1 MCNQKILLQMMRIF
15 RLTLYSCLI
24 GVSVPAIAQDEIV
37 RPLEMR
43 ITPETFRIKSS
54 HNEHFIY
61 QYEPQDLPLMDDF
74 SIDRTR
80 RRWTQVGD
88 DGVTLDQVIQHLVVG
103 GVSTPDMA
111 YSLDTTFFYTTDITD
126 EQVSTTRVPLPEVIV
141 TVNDLE
147 SFPVNGND
155 VTAWPAYNVFDTIQ
169 SPSPDTIDL
178 GTPDLLQDSL
188 MVYQVAPDDGI
199 YMMNNEPQPLVLWED
214 DDVFVNGT
222 YPVLPPTIGVATFDG
237 LSRTGIPYDFMNYSA
252 YGIADR
258 LTSVPINLQYPAADS
273 IYLSFFYQ
281 ARGLSGDVFG
291 QAGDSLVLEFYAPQ
305 EDLWYRVWRSPY
317 DALVPSEQPP
327 FVQVM
332 IPIKEF
338 RYLQNGFKMRF
349 FNYATLSGSFD
360 HWHLDYVRLGRQ
372 RTHDDTTIVDV
383 AYVYPHSTLL
393 ETYTSVPYNRFEQ
406 QPTTLMANSVTLQ
419 QRNLDDDDRFI
430 TYGYLAGDTDGPLAL
445 IYDDGTNT
453 SNNASSVFDSNHP
466 VSDIGYM
473 YDAPIAEDANFYEA
487 RFWTNATP
495 DINRYNDTT
504 LFIQEISNYYAYDD
518 GSAEASYSLNNAAG
532 GKLAY
537 RFDLLGG
544 DSLRAIRM
552 YFTPSANPPPA
563 GHPTTGSFLLT
574 VWNSLSPE
582 SIQHQNFTFSSPEYR
597 SDGLYHFVEY
607 PLDST
612 IYVEGTIFIG
622 WTQTNN
628 VSMNLGLD
636 RNRNNGNK
644 ISYNVSGSWQN
655 STVQGSLM
663 MRPVFVAAVDPWAGV
678 EEHVSNAIGLYP
690 NPTSSGFRVE
700 LSTEVENASIEV
712 LDALGRV
719 VMKERYSIN
728 AIVPTDDLSEGLHVV
743 RVIAGD
749 GSVIGRSKV
758 IVQR

>member
-1 MCNQKILLQMMRIF
+1 MKIFDTLPFALCLLSTC
-15 RLTLYSCLI
+15 LT
-24 GVSVPAIAQDEIV
+24 GQVKAQDEIV
-37 RPLEMR
+37 RPLGMR
-43 ITPETFRIKSS
+43 MVPEALRPKSS

-61 QYEPQDLPLMDDF
+61 QYTPQELPLMDDF

-80 RRWTQVGD
+80 RRWAQVGD
-88 DGVTLDQVIQHLVVG
+88 DGVTLDQVIQHLAVAG
-103 GVSTPDMA
+103 NSTPDMA
-111 YSLDTTFFYTTDITD
+111 FSLDTTFYYTTDITD
-126 EQVSTTRVPLPEVIV
+126 EQVSTTRAPLPEIIV
-141 TVNDLE
+141 TVNDLDVY
-147 SFPVNGND
+147 PVTSTD

-178 GTPDLLQDSL
+178 VTPDLQQDSL
-188 MVYQVAPDDGI
+188 MVYIVAPDNGI
-199 YMMNNEPQPLVLWED
+199 YMMNNEATPLVLWED
-214 DDVFVNGT
+214 DDVFINGT

-237 LSRTGIPYDFMNYSA
+237 LSRTGIPYDFMNYSS

-258 LTSVPINLQYPAADS
+258 LTSVPIDMGGLVAADS

-317 DALVPSEQPP
+317 DAMVPSEQPP
-327 FVQVM
+327 FDQVM

-360 HWHLDYVRLGRQ
+360 HWHLDYVRLAKE

-393 ETYTSVPYNRFEQ
+393 ETYTSVPYNKFEL
-406 QPTTLMANSVTLQ
+406 QPATLMANSVTLQ

-430 TYGYLAGDTDGPLAL
+430 TYGYLAGDAEGPLTMV
-445 IYDDGTNT
+445 YDDGTNT

-466 VSDIGYM
+466 VSAIGYV

-487 RFWTNATP
+487 KFWTNATP

-504 LFIQEISNYYAYDD
+504 SFIQEISNYYAYDD

-574 VWNSLSPE
+574 IWNSLSPE

-597 SDGLYHFVEY
+597 HDGLYYFVEY
-607 PLDST
+607 PLDSV
-612 IYVEGTIFIG
+612 IYVEGTIYIG

-628 VSMNLGLD
+628 VAMNLGLD
-636 RNRNNGNK
+636 RNRNNGNR
-644 ISYNVSGSWQN
+644 ITYNVSGTWQN
-655 STVQGSLM
+655 STVEGSLM
-663 MRPVFVAAVDPWAGV
+663 MRPVMVAAVDPWAGM
-678 EEHVSNAIGLYP
+678 EEFDTDEVQLYP
-690 NPTSSGFRVE
+690 NPASEGFNIRMPNDVSDATVE
-700 LSTEVENASIEV
+700 M

-719 VMKERYSIN
+719 VKQDRFRNNMF
-728 AIVPTDDLSEGLHVV
+728 VPAEGLSEGLHMV
-743 RVIAGD
+743 RIIGDD
-749 GSVIGRSKV
+749 GSVMAVTRV